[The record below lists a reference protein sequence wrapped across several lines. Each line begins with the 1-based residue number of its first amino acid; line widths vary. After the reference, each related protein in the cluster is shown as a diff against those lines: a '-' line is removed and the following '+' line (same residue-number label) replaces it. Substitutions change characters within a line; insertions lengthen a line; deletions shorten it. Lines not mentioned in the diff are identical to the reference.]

1 MTKQEKKAL
10 YKAQY
15 IINIKGD
22 LLFLL
27 SFYKKLEEAR
37 TRRDKA
43 IISKDIEERTQK
55 LAREVFYYFA
65 KYSEDAY
72 MELSL
77 SALRFRILLF
87 LKSEHV
93 FEDNVYNLLEDY
105 FTLNE
110 DTLKDVENLNVVEAE
125 PVYSFNF
132 KKNKED

>member
-1 MTKQEKKAL
+1 MTKQEKKQL
-10 YKAQY
+10 QKAQY

-27 SFYKKLEEAR
+27 SYYKKLAEPH
-37 TRRDKA
+37 TRAVKRLLE
-43 IISKDIEERTQK
+43 KDIQERTNK
-55 LAREVFYYFA
+55 LGREVFLYFA
-65 KYSEDAY
+65 KYNGDAY

-93 FEDNVYNLLEDY
+93 FEDDVFNLLEDY

-110 DTLKDVENLNVVEAE
+110 EIFENLNAVETE

-132 KKNKED
+132 KKDKEI

>member
-27 SFYKKLEEAR
+27 SYYKKLAEPH
-37 TRRDKA
+37 TRAVKRLLE
-43 IISKDIEERTQK
+43 KDIQERTNK
-55 LAREVFYYFA
+55 LSREIFLYFA
-65 KYSEDAY
+65 KYNGDAY

-93 FEDNVYNLLEDY
+93 FEDDVFNLLEDY

-110 DTLKDVENLNVVEAE
+110 GIFENLNAVETE

-132 KKNKED
+132 KKNKEV

>member
-1 MTKQEKKAL
+1 MTKQEKKQL
-10 YKAQY
+10 QKAQY

-27 SFYKKLEEAR
+27 SYYKKLAEPH
-37 TRRDKA
+37 TRAVKRLLE
-43 IISKDIEERTQK
+43 KDIQERTNK
-55 LAREVFYYFA
+55 LGREVFLYFA
-65 KYSEDAY
+65 KYNGDAY

-93 FEDNVYNLLEDY
+93 FEDDVFNLLEDY

-110 DTLKDVENLNVVEAE
+110 EIFENLNAVETE

-132 KKNKED
+132 KKNKEV

>member
-1 MTKQEKKAL
+1 MTKQEKKQL
-10 YKAQY
+10 QKAQY

-27 SFYKKLEEAR
+27 SYYKKLAEPH
-37 TRRDKA
+37 TRAVKRLLEKY
-43 IISKDIEERTQK
+43 IQERTNK
-55 LAREVFYYFA
+55 LGREVFSYFA
-65 KYSEDAY
+65 KYNGDAY

-93 FEDNVYNLLEDY
+93 FEDDVFNLLEDY

-110 DTLKDVENLNVVEAE
+110 EIFENLNAVETE

-132 KKNKED
+132 KKNKEV

>member
-27 SFYKKLEEAR
+27 SYYKKLAEPH
-37 TRRDKA
+37 TRAVKRLLE
-43 IISKDIEERTQK
+43 KDIQERTNK
-55 LAREVFYYFA
+55 LGREVFSYFA
-65 KYSEDAY
+65 KYNGDAY

-93 FEDNVYNLLEDY
+93 FEDDVFNLLEDY

-110 DTLKDVENLNVVEAE
+110 GIFENLNAVETE

-132 KKNKED
+132 KKDKEI

>member
-27 SFYKKLEEAR
+27 SYYKKLAEPH
-37 TRRDKA
+37 TRAVKRLLE
-43 IISKDIEERTQK
+43 KDIQERTNK
-55 LAREVFYYFA
+55 LGREVFSYFA

-72 MELSL
+72 MEMSL

-93 FEDNVYNLLEDY
+93 FEDDVFNLLEDY

-110 DTLKDVENLNVVEAE
+110 EIFENLNAVETE

-132 KKNKED
+132 KKNKEV

>member
-1 MTKQEKKAL
+1 MTKQEKKQL
-10 YKAQY
+10 QKAQY

-27 SFYKKLEEAR
+27 SYYKKLAEPH
-37 TRRDKA
+37 TRAVKRLLE
-43 IISKDIEERTQK
+43 KDIQDRTNK
-55 LAREVFYYFA
+55 LSREIFSYFA
-65 KYSEDAY
+65 KYNGDAY

-93 FEDNVYNLLEDY
+93 FEDDVFNLLEDY

-110 DTLKDVENLNVVEAE
+110 GIFENLNAVETE

-132 KKNKED
+132 KKNKEV